1 MLKQPRAP
9 SITDL
14 PEATYFRFFHK
25 PSADEAFTRIS
36 SFTFPYQL
44 SPIPRAALLSFGKLI
59 SHAVPDKIVDFRH
72 VGSPVGS

>member
-1 MLKQPRAP
+1 MLAQPRAP

-14 PEATYFRFFHK
+14 PEATYSRFLHK
-25 PSADEAFTRIS
+25 PSVDEAFTRIS

-44 SPIPRAALLSFGKLI
+44 SAIPCAAFLSFGKLI
-59 SHAVPDKIVDFRH
+59 SHAVPNKIVDFRH